1 MEIRGIGDKVAAQ
14 IHTGGYLTPVQ
25 VALEEDANRFAA
37 LTGLDSKKAKQIV
50 AAAKKWLAQR
60 GVSAEEA
67 VEHEEIRAAWL
78 TLNQSRY
85 DSHVETHGIPEAD
98 AGGSDGADAA
108 DSDTES

>member
-14 IHTGGYLTPVQ
+14 IHAGGYLTPVQ
-25 VALEEDANRFAA
+25 VALEDDSNRFAA
-37 LTGLDSKKAKQIV
+37 LTSLDSKKSKQIL

-67 VEHEEIRAAWL
+67 TEHEEIRAAWL

-85 DSHVETHGIPEAD
+85 ESHVETHGEPEAD
-98 AGGSDGADAA
+98 AGGADAA
-108 DSDTES
+108 DADAES